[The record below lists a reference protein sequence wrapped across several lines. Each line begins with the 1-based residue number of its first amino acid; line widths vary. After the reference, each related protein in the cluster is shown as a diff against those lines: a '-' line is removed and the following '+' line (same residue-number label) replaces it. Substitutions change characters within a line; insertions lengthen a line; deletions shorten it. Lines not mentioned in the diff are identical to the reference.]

1 MSRKRAKQ
9 KIVRPYNELFEKLV
23 APEDA
28 DGTAEGGEL
37 DFGEAVADSAD
48 KALCIFRGAATNT
61 VGIRLEKG
69 FHAIVHCAGS
79 GLRVQVKGIRARE
92 AYLNEPATALH

>member
-1 MSRKRAKQ
+1 MK
-9 KIVRPYNELFEKLV
+9 NLV

-37 DFGEAVADSAD
+37 DFGETVADSAD
-48 KALCIFRGAATNT
+48 KAFCIFRGAATNA

-69 FHAIVHCAGS
+69 LHAVVHCAGS

-92 AYLNEPATALH
+92 AYLNAAARKSLPGRFSSSPR